1 MGRKKPVKS
10 KGDVGEEKMVASAS
24 GSEEKITLLPVNTK
38 LIWQLQ
44 VLFLFLWFDRVLVTI
59 EPPPLHT
66 TTPLLFMFT
75 MRKIKDSED
84 SFLYVENRFFR
95 RIDIFYIFNYIYI
108 IIIEFNGAQV

>member
-1 MGRKKPVKS
+1 MGRKKPLKS
-10 KGDVGEEKMVASAS
+10 KGDVGEEKMVASGS

-44 VLFLFLWFDRVLVTI
+44 VLFLF
-59 EPPPLHT
+59 HT

-75 MRKIKDSED
+75 RRKITVSED

-95 RIDIFYIFNYIYI
+95 RIVIFYIFNYIYI